1 MLTIDGSMGEG
12 GGQILRSSLALSLC
26 LGRAFRI
33 IHIRA
38 RRDRPGLRRQHL
50 AAVRAAAEISGAEV
64 EGAAIGSLELTFAPG
79 PVKPGDYRFAME
91 TAGSTTLVL
100 QTVLPALMTAD
111 GPSVVTLEGGT
122 HNPNAPP
129 VDFLAQ
135 TYVPLIRRMGPK
147 VDIRLERYG
156 FYPAGGGRFSAA
168 IEPSRALRPIALLE
182 RGKILQQHAR
192 ALVARLP
199 RHIGERELG
208 VLRRDLRLPD
218 EALELREVTDSQG
231 PGNAVTLSIRAEHV
245 TEVFT
250 AFGQRGVTAEAVAAE
265 LVRVARRYLAAGVP
279 VGEHLADQLL
289 LPFALAGGGAYLT
302 LAPTQHT
309 LTNME
314 VVRRFLDVVIKAEQV
329 GEGVWRIEVGG

>member
-26 LGRAFRI
+26 LGKAFRI
-33 IHIRA
+33 IRIRA

-50 AAVRAAAEISGAEV
+50 AAVRAAAAISGAAV
-64 EGAAIGSLELTFAPG
+64 EGAALGSLDLTFAPG
-79 PVKPGDYRFAME
+79 PVRPSDYRFAME

-100 QTVLPALMTAD
+100 QTVLPGLMTAH

-122 HNPNAPP
+122 HNPGAPP

-135 TYVPLIRRMGPK
+135 AYVPLIRRMGPQ

-156 FYPAGGGRFSAA
+156 FYPAGGGCFSTV
-168 IEPSRALRPIALLE
+168 IEPVRALRPIFLPE
-182 RGKILQQHAR
+182 RGKILQQHAC
-192 ALVARLP
+192 ALIARLP
-199 RHIGERELG
+199 RHIGERELN
-208 VLRRDLRLPD
+208 VLKRDLHLPA

-231 PGNAVTLSIRAEHV
+231 PGNAVTLSIHAEHI

-250 AFGQRGVTAEAVAAE
+250 AFGQRGVAAEAVAAQ
-265 LVRVARRYLAAGVP
+265 LAREAKRYLAADVP

-289 LPFALAGGGAYLT
+289 LPFALAGGGSYLT

-314 VVRRFLDVVIKAEQV
+314 VVRLFLDIAIKAEQV
-329 GEGVWRIEVGG
+329 GEGVWRIEAGG

>member
-26 LGRAFRI
+26 LGKAFRI

-64 EGAAIGSLELTFAPG
+64 KGAEIGSLELAFAPG

-91 TAGSTTLVL
+91 TAASTTLVL

-135 TYVPLIRRMGPK
+135 TYVPLIRRMGPQ

-156 FYPAGGGRFSAA
+156 FYPAGGGRFSAI
-168 IEPSRALRPIALLE
+168 IEPSRALRPISLLD
-182 RGKILQQHAR
+182 RGRILQQHAC

-208 VLRRDLRLPD
+208 VLKRDLHLPD
-218 EALELREVTDSQG
+218 EALELREVTDSPG
-231 PGNAVTLSIRAEHV
+231 PGNAVTLSIRAEHI

-250 AFGQRGVTAEAVAAE
+250 AFGQRGVAAEAVAAQ
-265 LVRVARRYLAAGVP
+265 LVREAKRYLAAGVP

-289 LPFALAGGGAYLT
+289 LPLALAGGGAYVT

-314 VVRRFLDVVIKAEQV
+314 VVRGFLDVGIKAEQV
-329 GEGVWRIEVGG
+329 GEGVWRIEVGM